1 VTDELTFD
9 AGRFPKWG
17 VGKSGAMLRKLLWSG
32 LYAGI
37 GAAATI
43 GARRA
48 ASSIWRIATGEEPP
62 TKK

>member
-1 VTDELTFD
+1 VNTH
-9 AGRFPKWG
+9 
-17 VGKSGAMLRKLLWSG
+17 GKTGAMLRKLLWSA
-32 LYAGI
+32 LYAGL

-62 TKK
+62 SKK